1 MKFLLAIISLT
12 FAASAALAVDFRW
25 TLGYGQGT
33 LEANIANANGSTI
46 NINCPEG
53 QTDTTPGMFIEVGRI
68 SHLHQRDET
77 VTVQIIVDGRNHSF
91 SLKKIQFKAVT
102 RMDKSQFREFVHA
115 LASSKQK
122 SFVVEFPKYNTAET
136 FSLLDARKVIGL
148 GKHSILKGC
157 DEAE

>member
-1 MKFLLAIISLT
+1 MKFLLTIMSLT

-25 TLGYGQGT
+25 TQGYGQGT
-33 LEANIANANGSTI
+33 LEANIANANDSTI

-53 QTDTTPGMFIEVGRI
+53 QTDTTPGMFIEVKRI
-68 SHLHQRDET
+68 SPPRQSDET
-77 VTVQIIVDGRNHSF
+77 VTVQIIVDGKNYSF
-91 SLKKIQFKAVT
+91 FLKEIQFKAVT
-102 RMDKSQFREFVHA
+102 RTDKSQFRELVRA

-136 FSLLDARKVIGL
+136 FSLLDARKVLGL

-157 DEAE
+157 DEGE